1 MIASRYLKLL
11 TIGLTLEVLVSL
23 SLTADAQPKLKVIS
37 ATLLQ
42 KKTTVSQEN
51 FIPPKQG
58 KPKDTSGA
66 GSRTDLKCSQK
77 EGAIRPLMPKEN
89 YGLTLQE
96 RPTIFIQMPKT
107 SARQVVLMFRDE
119 TGQFYERAF
128 LPINSHDAIVGFT
141 LPKQKQPLAV
151 GKSYQWSLVVVCGET
166 VQPDDPVFMGWV
178 QRVPRT
184 SELENE
190 LKQKKTAIEQAAWYR
205 KNGYWYD
212 MLSTIVQ
219 ARQLNPD
226 DTKLVAIWR
235 DLLESERISN

>member
-1 MIASRYLKLL
+1 MIASEYLKLL
-11 TIGLTLEVLVSL
+11 TIGLTLELLLSL
-23 SLTADAQPKLKVIS
+23 SLTADAQPKLKVTS
-37 ATLLQ
+37 AALLQ
-42 KKTTVSQEN
+42 KNTTVSQQN

-58 KPKDTSGA
+58 KPKQTSGA
-66 GSRTDLKCSQK
+66 GSRSDLKCSQK

-141 LPKQKQPLAV
+141 LPKEKQPLAV
-151 GKSYQWSLVVVCGET
+151 SKSYQWSLVVVCGET

-184 SELENE
+184 SKLESELR
-190 LKQKKTAIEQAAWYR
+190 QKKTPIEQVAWYG
-205 KNGYWYD
+205 KMGYWYD

-219 ARQLNPD
+219 AKQLNPD
-226 DTKLVAIWR
+226 DAKLIAIWR
-235 DLLESERISN
+235 DLLESEGISN

>member
-1 MIASRYLKLL
+1 MTSREG
-11 TIGLTLEVLVSL
+11 I
-23 SLTADAQPKLKVIS
+23 I
-37 ATLLQ
+37 
-42 KKTTVSQEN
+42 SQEN

-66 GSRTDLKCSQK
+66 GSRSDLKCSEK

-96 RPTIFIQMPKT
+96 RPTIFIEMPKT

-119 TGQFYERAF
+119 TGEFYERAF
-128 LPINSHDAIVGFT
+128 LPIKSADGIVGFT
-141 LPKQKQPLAV
+141 LPKEKQPLAV

-184 SELENE
+184 SELESE
-190 LKQKKTAIEQAAWYR
+190 LRQKKTAIEQAAWYG
-205 KNGYWYD
+205 KMGYWYD
-212 MLSTIVQ
+212 MLSTFMQ
-219 ARQLNPD
+219 AKQLNPD
-226 DTKLVAIWR
+226 NAKLVAMWQN
-235 DLLESERISN
+235 LLESQGIGKVKFKSLK